1 MSATVTHL
9 PPPGCIKLPRE
20 LRRALNQV
28 AHRQRIPRGIQPL
41 RAMLE
46 RQAVRL
52 WLEYGPD
59 HALQWLRFG

>member
-1 MSATVTHL
+1 
-9 PPPGCIKLPRE
+9 
-20 LRRALNQV
+20 
-28 AHRQRIPRGIQPL
+28 
-41 RAMLE
+41 MLE